1 MNLKLASLWSAVVLG
16 AVSISGSAR
25 AQSPEPAL
33 SLNLG
38 SGVLLETVLV
48 KAGTFRQGSPATE
61 AGRGD
66 DEAVREVTISRDFY
80 IGKYEVTVREFSRFV
95 EETGYKTEAEKGSSG
110 GFGWNGQALEQRFQF
125 NWKNPGFEQSEGH
138 PVTIVTFDDAQA
150 FTRWLSK
157 RIGREVTLP
166 TEAQWEFAARG
177 GSTSVF
183 PSPGPRARVADLGWS
198 KANAPDGTRPVGSKE
213 PNAIGL
219 FDMAGNVAEWCL
231 DWYGPYPPGP
241 ITDPLETRMTL
252 SDKPRRVL
260 RGGSWLRDAKNGRSA
275 ARHRNTP
282 GTRNADNGFRL
293 VASTTTTSP
302 PVAAAAAAAAAPA
315 SSSADQAGDPQWL
328 SIAKLVGVL
337 VALRLG
343 ILAVGRLF
351 GRKSGASRGADG
363 VKTNIEDDG
372 FRIRTAPLKTGSRVH
387 YRYVADGREITG
399 SVTSPDASGISQ
411 MIYTGARPSSVEIL
425 GVARP
430 GESLAAARPAPAHS
444 TYDDRTTTRTDDSY
458 SSNYP
463 SAY

>member
-1 MNLKLASLWSAVVLG
+1 MNPKLAPLWSAVVLG
-16 AVSISGSAR
+16 AVSMSGSAR

-48 KAGTFRQGSPATE
+48 RAATFRQGSPLTE
-61 AGRGD
+61 AGRGE
-66 DEAVREVTISRDFY
+66 DEAEREVTISRDFY
-80 IGKYEVTVREFSRFV
+80 IGRYEVTVGEFRRFV
-95 EETGYKTEAEKGSSG
+95 SETGYKTEAEKGTSG
-110 GFGWNGQALEQRFQF
+110 GFGWNGQALEQRFGF
-125 NWKNPGFEQSEGH
+125 NWENPGFAQTDRH

-157 RIGREVTLP
+157 RIGRTVTLP
-166 TEAQWEFAARG
+166 TEAQWELAARG

-241 ITDPLETRMTL
+241 IIDPLETRMTL

-282 GTRNADNGFRL
+282 GTRNADNGFRV
-293 VASTTTTSP
+293 VASTTTAP
-302 PVAAAAAAAAAPA
+302 PLPAAAEAPA
-315 SSSADQAGDPQWL
+315 PAPSPADQAGDPQWV

-343 ILAVGRLF
+343 ILGVGKLF
-351 GRKSGASRGADG
+351 GKKSGTARGADG
-363 VKTNIEDDG
+363 VKTNIEGDG

-387 YRYVADGREITG
+387 YRYVADGQEITG

-425 GVARP
+425 GVTRP
-430 GESLAAARPAPAHS
+430 GESLAAARPAPARS

-458 SSNYP
+458 SGNYP